1 MKHKNEK
8 IRLLVLTSKLL
19 LRRFDI
25 LLELPNCVFQRR
37 PGIIDLVH
45 DQDVFSNQVVHF
57 QGAKVQ
63 PLCASDLGA
72 WDLLRI
78 TTAQVLVKR
87 QADGLNRDV
96 RLTGAF
102 QE

>member
-8 IRLLVLTSKLL
+8 IGLLVLTSKLL
-19 LRRFDI
+19 LRGFDV

-37 PGIIDLVH
+37 PGIIDLIHNQNVLA
-45 DQDVFSNQVVHF
+45 NQVIHF

-72 WDLLRI
+72 RDLLSI
-78 TTAQVLVKR
+78 TTTQILVKR
-87 QADGLNRDV
+87 QTDGLNRDV
-96 RLTGAF
+96 RLTGAL